1 MNEPVIDIRD
11 RIEKM
16 RNQMTPQSSQN
27 QEKSFQKS
35 SKIPDSEINK
45 IDSEKR
51 NLVKLQVK
59 INIKMN
65 TKKVFQM
72 MLLRKKKNLIKILKI
87 LKQLLK

>member
-35 SKIPDSEINK
+35 SKIDDYEI
-45 IDSEKR
+45 R
-51 NLVKLQVK
+51 
-59 INIKMN
+59 
-65 TKKVFQM
+65 
-72 MLLRKKKNLIKILKI
+72 
-87 LKQLLK
+87 